1 MTYEP
6 ITASEARGDSP
17 AMPQEALDALAS
29 LGETIL
35 QRRDIRPAVGNMSIA
50 EKAHRELQAP
60 WGGATINVSG
70 PIAHLVTLDTGYAV
84 SIGESVHLPLGATVA
99 DIESAIN
106 KVSGDTVHVGVFR
119 DEDLQRIDVDP
130 VFIAR
135 NAIEAYAVGVAR
147 HATGGAYNFA
157 TGNALWIPHL
167 SESAGECAA

>member
-6 ITASEARGDSP
+6 ITATEARGDSP
-17 AMPQEALDALAS
+17 ALPREALDALAS

-35 QRRDIRPAVGNMSIA
+35 SRRDIREPIGEMGIA
-50 EKAHRELQAP
+50 EKAWKEVQSP
-60 WGGATINVSG
+60 WGGATINIG
-70 PIAHLVTLDTGYAV
+70 GRIAHLVTLDTGYAV
-84 SIGESVHLPLGATVA
+84 SIGESVTLPLDASVT
-99 DIESAIN
+99 DIETAIR

-130 VFIAR
+130 VFVAR

-167 SESAGECAA
+167 AE

>member
-6 ITASEARGDSP
+6 ITAAEARGDSP

-35 QRRDIRPAVGNMSIA
+35 QRRDIRPAVGNMSVA
-50 EKAHRELQAP
+50 QRAWEALQTP

-84 SIGESVHLPLGATVA
+84 SIGESAHLPLDASVT
-99 DIESAIN
+99 DIESAIT
-106 KVSGDTVHVGVFR
+106 KVSGDTTHVGVFR

-135 NAIEAYAVGVAR
+135 DAIGAYAVGVAR

-167 SESAGECAA
+167 ADSVSVAS